1 MGSRKDLTTVAKNLF
16 RLLRKF
22 DEEKVDMII
31 VEGITPKGL
40 GLAVMDRLRKAAGFN
55 IIKA

>member
-1 MGSRKDLTTVAKNLF
+1 VGSRKDLTTVAKNLF